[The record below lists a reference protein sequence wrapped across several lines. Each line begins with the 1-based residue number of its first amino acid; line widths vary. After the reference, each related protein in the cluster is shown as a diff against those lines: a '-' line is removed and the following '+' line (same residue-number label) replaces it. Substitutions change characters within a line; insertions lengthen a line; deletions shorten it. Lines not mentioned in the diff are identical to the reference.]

1 MKRIEDC
8 RDLVLNGA
16 KFRIN
21 LQTRSLSVDGKYL
34 IKNGEHDVPLGCFHK
49 EDWDIDNIMLRISQL
64 YNHYKHSV
72 PSERSES
79 HRHSYFKALPEKE
92 LTDEDMM
99 YGEQREFARFE
110 LEFFVL
116 MMIIYGA
123 LTWQEEWGSWFWQ
136 SPSDKDLI
144 ILRDWIEP
152 NKGGE

>member
-8 RDLVLNGA
+8 RDLVFNGA

-79 HRHSYFKALPEKE
+79 HRRSYFKLC
-92 LTDEDMM
+92 
-99 YGEQREFARFE
+99 QRR
-110 LEFFVL
+110 
-116 MMIIYGA
+116 
-123 LTWQEEWGSWFWQ
+123 
-136 SPSDKDLI
+136 
-144 ILRDWIEP
+144 
-152 NKGGE
+152 N

>member
-1 MKRIEDC
+1 MNGVEIAKMV
-8 RDLVLNGA
+8 RDGA
-16 KFRIN
+16 KFTIN
-21 LQTRSLSVDGKYL
+21 FQKRTCRVNGKVVN
-34 IKNGEHDVPLGCFHK
+34 IEVRNNPKVTTEDVLETIEF
-49 EDWDIDNIMLRISQL
+49 L
-64 YNHYKHSV
+64 YEYYKRSV

-79 HRHSYFKALPEKE
+79 HRRYYFKALPEKD

-99 YGEQREFARFE
+99 YGDNREVERFK

-116 MMIIYGA
+116 GSIISGK
-123 LTWQEEWGSWFWQ
+123 LIWKEEWGSWFWQ

>member
-1 MKRIEDC
+1 MNIEVRNNPKVTTEDVLETIEFLYEYYKR
-8 RDLVLNGA
+8 
-16 KFRIN
+16 
-21 LQTRSLSVDGKYL
+21 
-34 IKNGEHDVPLGCFHK
+34 
-49 EDWDIDNIMLRISQL
+49 
-64 YNHYKHSV
+64 SV

-79 HRHSYFKALPEKE
+79 HRRYYFKALPEKD

-99 YGEQREFARFE
+99 YGDNREVERFK

-116 MMIIYGA
+116 GSIISGK
-123 LTWQEEWGSWFWQ
+123 LIWKEEWGSWFWQ